1 MNNITIS
8 DTTPKQDKVIDEAR
22 TQYNTENPHAQKT
35 LKQFLVMELDAFV
48 AGYVAQKRRQQREEL
63 KLDGVTDS
71 AFAQIRAI
79 AEANQAP

>member
-22 TQYNTENPHAQKT
+22 AQYNEENPHAQKT
-35 LKQFLVMELDAFV
+35 PKQFLVMELDAFV
-48 AGYVAQKRRQQREEL
+48 AGYVAQKRRQQREAL
-63 KLDGVTDS
+63 QLDGVTDA
-71 AFAQIRAI
+71 AFAQIKAI